1 MQVMAFI
8 CVGCQMLEF
17 EFEMYDVHRIRILP
31 PSKPELASDEG
42 GADTAG
48 QAADR
53 VHRRSRDRMWRKL
66 HFSDSRTSRIAEV
79 RRRADTYALT
89 VGRFGGWTRML

>member
-1 MQVMAFI
+1 
-8 CVGCQMLEF
+8 MLEF

-53 VHRRSRDRMWRKL
+53 VHRRSMLRMAENL
-66 HFSDSRTSRIAEV
+66 HFSDSSTSRTAEV
-79 RRRADTYALT
+79 RRRAET
-89 VGRFGGWTRML
+89 